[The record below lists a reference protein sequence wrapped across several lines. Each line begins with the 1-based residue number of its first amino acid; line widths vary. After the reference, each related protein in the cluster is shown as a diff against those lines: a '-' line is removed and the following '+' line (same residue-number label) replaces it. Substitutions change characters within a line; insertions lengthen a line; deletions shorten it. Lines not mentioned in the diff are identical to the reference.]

1 MTVIVLADESEVTAK
16 LASEISICAKRALD
30 ESGVFRVGLSGG
42 SVLNFLCNA
51 IPRIDTDLSKW
62 KFFFCDER
70 YVVETDPE
78 STYGV
83 YKSKMVPRTN
93 LKLEQFEP
101 IDINLPLNDCASD
114 YEHKILKEFGAKA
127 GTIPIFDLLLLGMG
141 PDGHTC
147 SLFPNHALLDE
158 QTKLIAPIADSPKP
172 PPQRVTMTFPLINC
186 ANCCIFAMCGS
197 SKAEMVKRIFVDKE
211 DLPAGRV
218 SPTNGELII
227 ILDKAAGCHIRE

>member
-127 GTIPIFDLLLLGMG
+127 
-141 PDGHTC
+141 
-147 SLFPNHALLDE
+147 
-158 QTKLIAPIADSPKP
+158 DSPKP